1 MKDRVLLLG
10 GSAAV
15 LVGVVALLAAA
26 GVWRTLPVPGI
37 SKPVPLATV
46 VPPQQTESTG
56 KVDEFQLTVSRI
68 SWEIAPGRTVQ
79 AYAYNGQI
87 PGPELRVTEGDT
99 VKVAVTNQLQEA
111 TTVHWHGVDV
121 PSSMDGVPDLS
132 QSPIPA
138 GGTFTYQ
145 FVATPAGTKWYHSH
159 FDEVN
164 QQGDGLYGPLIIE
177 PRQQIQTQPD
187 REFTLITSQWQN
199 GAASGRLAVPTPSAS
214 SGMGGMLSPNSAVP
228 VFNTFTL
235 NGKMAPAIPPLIVHQ
250 GERVHLRLINAG
262 ATDTIAYGLA
272 GHQLTITNSD
282 GNPLAQPEVADGVS
296 LGVGER
302 ADVEFVA
309 DNPGRWTFVALS
321 TQSNDGGPG
330 PTANRGVVGE
340 EVIYAGHENDPLQD
354 FPADANLHVARYTEF
369 SGPPH
374 PDPPTRTYD
383 LTLSGGSMM
392 GMGSETSWTINGKS
406 YPGTDPLNVHQG
418 DRVRIH
424 VSNMSMEDHPMHLHG
439 HTFQVVG
446 ISGRAVDGPIK
457 DTLTVHPM
465 EQYDLEFVA
474 DNPGTWLFHC
484 HNLVHMSGG
493 LMTEIHYQ

>member
-1 MKDRVLLLG
+1 MKDRVLLVG

-15 LVGVVALLAAA
+15 LVGIVALLAAA

-138 GGTFTYQ
+138 GDTFTYQ

-177 PRQQIQTQPD
+177 PRQQIQPQPD
-187 REFTLITSQWQN
+187 REFTLMTSQWQN

-235 NGKMAPAIPPLIVHQ
+235 NGKMAPAIPPLIVQQ
-250 GERVHLRLINAG
+250 GERVHLCLINAA
-262 ATDTIAYGLA
+262 ATDTIA
-272 GHQLTITNSD
+272 
-282 GNPLAQPEVADGVS
+282 
-296 LGVGER
+296 
-302 ADVEFVA
+302 
-309 DNPGRWTFVALS
+309 
-321 TQSNDGGPG
+321 
-330 PTANRGVVGE
+330 
-340 EVIYAGHENDPLQD
+340 
-354 FPADANLHVARYTEF
+354 
-369 SGPPH
+369 
-374 PDPPTRTYD
+374 
-383 LTLSGGSMM
+383 
-392 GMGSETSWTINGKS
+392 
-406 YPGTDPLNVHQG
+406 
-418 DRVRIH
+418 
-424 VSNMSMEDHPMHLHG
+424 
-439 HTFQVVG
+439 
-446 ISGRAVDGPIK
+446 
-457 DTLTVHPM
+457 
-465 EQYDLEFVA
+465 
-474 DNPGTWLFHC
+474 
-484 HNLVHMSGG
+484 
-493 LMTEIHYQ
+493 